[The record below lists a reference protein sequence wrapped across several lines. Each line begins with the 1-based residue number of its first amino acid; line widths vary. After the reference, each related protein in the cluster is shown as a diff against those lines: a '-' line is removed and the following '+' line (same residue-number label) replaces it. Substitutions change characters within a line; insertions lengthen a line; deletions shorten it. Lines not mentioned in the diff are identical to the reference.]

1 MAATNPDNIRID
13 KSMFK
18 EDNSLI
24 LNIEA
29 PKMIGTDSIKEYF
42 AANSLSRFLDNPAIT
57 VKPDL
62 DIPGIIAT
70 A

>member
-1 MAATNPDNIRID
+1 MAATNPDSTIIF
-13 KSMFK
+13 KSIFK
-18 EDNSLI
+18 EDISPI
-24 LNIEA
+24 LKIEA
-29 PKMIGTDSIKEYF
+29 PIIIGIDSIKEYF

-62 DIPGIIAT
+62 DIPGKIAS

>member
-1 MAATNPDNIRID
+1 MAATNPDSIRTD
-13 KSMFK
+13 KSIFK
-18 EDNSLI
+18 KDNSLI

-29 PKMIGTDSIKEYF
+29 PKMIGIDSIKEYF
-42 AANSLSRFLDNPAIT
+42 AANSRSKFLDNPAIT

-62 DIPGIIAT
+62 DIPGKIAR

>member
-1 MAATNPDNIRID
+1 
-13 KSMFK
+13 
-18 EDNSLI
+18 
-24 LNIEA
+24 
-29 PKMIGTDSIKEYF
+29 MIGTDSIKEYF
-42 AANSLSRFLDNPAIT
+42 AANSRSKFLDIPAIT